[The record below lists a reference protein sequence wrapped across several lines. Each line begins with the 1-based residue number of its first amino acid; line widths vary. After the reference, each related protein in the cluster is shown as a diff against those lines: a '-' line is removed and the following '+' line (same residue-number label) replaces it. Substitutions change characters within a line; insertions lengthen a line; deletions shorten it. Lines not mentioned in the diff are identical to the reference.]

1 MATGLRRNTLLF
13 VTLAAVLLVAPDAAA
28 EPPVWARITSIMPT
42 ELDPRGGQ
50 LVTITGLFRQP
61 VRVFFDLG
69 QGAAPNESA
78 VVSVS
83 PTVITAVVPQVDV
96 GPRGWRLA
104 NVIVIAP
111 AGSVDEQR
119 ATLTNGV
126 RFMGGDLMPRIVT
139 VSPSGVPR
147 TGRTRMTV
155 FGEGFQAPVQLF
167 TVHEDGSETEMQ
179 VIALSFSQ
187 LVVLTARAGRA
198 ESAGLRVVNTGA
210 GKSFVLTNAF
220 RYLEPMSITSVTPS
234 SGPYSGG
241 TRVIIEGSGFTN
253 PVALIIGGIP
263 AQPIKTTERQIIA
276 VTGSLLDPQCSDHA
290 GVVAVVNIDD
300 GSVATGAPFTF
311 TTPRSEF
318 RFVPSQAT
326 AGSLLSVI
334 VNGSGELMR
343 FELDGTLLVIESRV
357 DNGDGSASY
366 RLRVPLDLLS
376 LTRNCRSTPLAM
388 TLHFTNLVTG
398 CRDTRP
404 LFILPVRNT
413 EPCRPLRGAP

>member
-1 MATGLRRNTLLF
+1 MAEGLRRNTLLF
-13 VTLAAVLLVAPDAAA
+13 VIFAAALLVARDALA
-28 EPPVWARITSIMPT
+28 EPPVWARITSIMPR

-69 QGAAPNESA
+69 QGAAPNEGL

-83 PTVITAVVPQVDV
+83 PTVITAVTLPVDV
-96 GPRGWRLA
+96 GPLGWRLA

-126 RFMGGDLMPRIVT
+126 RFVGADLTPRIVT

-147 TGRTRMTV
+147 TGGTRMTV
-155 FGEGFQAPVQLF
+155 FGEGFQVPVQVF
-167 TVHEDGSETEMQ
+167 TVHANGSESEMQ
-179 VIALSFSQ
+179 VIAVSFDQ
-187 LVVLTARAGRA
+187 VVVLTARAGQA

-210 GKSFVLTNAF
+210 GRSFVLANAF

-263 AQPIKTTERQIIA
+263 AQPIKTTEQQIIA
-276 VTGSLLDPQCSDHA
+276 VTGPLLDPQCTDHA

-326 AGSLLSVI
+326 LGSLLSVI
-334 VNGSGELMR
+334 VNGGGELMR
-343 FELDGTLLVIESRV
+343 FELDDTLLVIESRV
-357 DNGDGSASY
+357 VSGDGSATY
-366 RLRVPLDLLS
+366 RLRMPADLLS
-376 LTRNCRSTPLAM
+376 HARNCRSTSLAM
-388 TLHFTNLVTG
+388 TLRMTNLGTG

-404 LFILPVRNT
+404 LFVVPVTNA
-413 EPCRPLRGAP
+413 EPCRPSRGAP